1 MTCPVRVA
9 AEVRGDAPA
18 LSFGDRRWTWREV
31 DVEVSRWTAAFAAYG
46 VRAGDRVGLLSANVP
61 ELVFAFFGALRG
73 GASCVLFNARS
84 TAAELAPL
92 IERAGCFVVVGDVGR
107 GAELSFER
115 LVQAFGAPER
125 REPCSVGAVATDLPV
140 GEGERSGVPLGGAAT
155 PGREAPRQPTLE
167 VIAAGEVGTRSPDLP
182 AQGRG
187 GRAGTAA
194 EALVEDS
201 SSASGEPRRAE
212 TCVTC
217 LGSAGTT
224 NISGLPAEGGV
235 ARAGASAGEFGDGLA
250 IGVTS
255 ARAGDVA
262 SEELLSR
269 HAAPAADLES
279 SAGSS
284 SEDSAHAADA
294 RIAVLLFTSGTTAQP
309 RLIELTHGN
318 LIASARATAL
328 TLGGESSQRWLGT
341 LPLFHV
347 GGLAMLYRCAVLG
360 ASLQLEPG
368 FDVAR
373 TCEALDSG
381 AITHVSLVPTTL
393 RRVLDHRPGHRF
405 SPGVRAILVG
415 GGPMGPALLARA
427 RAVGLPVLQTY
438 GLTEACSQVC
448 TERLGEADG
457 TTSGLPLPGLEVR
470 VVGEGGAL
478 CPPDVVGE
486 ILVRGPTV
494 APALGPWLAT
504 KDLGSLDARGRLTI
518 WSRRADLIVTGGENV
533 SPAELEG
540 VLAAD
545 PSVLE
550 LCVVPLADDVWGQ
563 VPIACVVPTASFDP
577 QTFLRSATA
586 RLAGFK
592 RLRGVVVADAL
603 PRNAGGKVLRSD
615 VRAWVEAHASSIVLP
630 VRS

>member
-1 MTCPVRVA
+1 M
-9 AEVRGDAPA
+9 
-18 LSFGDRRWTWREV
+18 SFGET
-31 DVEVSRWTAAFAAYG
+31 S
-46 VRAGDRVGLLSANVP
+46 
-61 ELVFAFFGALRG
+61 
-73 GASCVLFNARS
+73 ARS
-84 TAAELAPL
+84 GDLAAAELPSRFASP
-92 IERAGCFVVVGDVGR
+92 A
-107 GAELSFER
+107 A
-115 LVQAFGAPER
+115 
-125 REPCSVGAVATDLPV
+125 DL
-140 GEGERSGVPLGGAAT
+140 
-155 PGREAPRQPTLE
+155 
-167 VIAAGEVGTRSPDLP
+167 
-182 AQGRG
+182 
-187 GRAGTAA
+187 
-194 EALVEDS
+194 DS
-201 SSASGEPRRAE
+201 S
-212 TCVTC
+212 
-217 LGSAGTT
+217 
-224 NISGLPAEGGV
+224 
-235 ARAGASAGEFGDGLA
+235 
-250 IGVTS
+250 
-255 ARAGDVA
+255 
-262 SEELLSR
+262 
-269 HAAPAADLES
+269 APAADS
-279 SAGSS
+279 
-284 SEDSAHAADA
+284 

-318 LIASARATAL
+318 LRASARATAL
-328 TLGGESSQRWLGT
+328 TLGGEPSQRWLGT

-393 RRVLDHRPGHRF
+393 RRVLDHRPDHRF

-486 ILVRGPTV
+486 IHVRGPTV

-518 WSRRADLIVTGGENV
+518 RSRRADSIVTGGENV

-550 LCVVPLADDVWGQ
+550 LCVVPWADDVWGQ
-563 VPIACVVPTASFDP
+563 VPIACVVPAASFDP